1 METSKL
7 PGMPEIKFKLQKIYL
22 FLQFGVPISISYYPP
37 TLEACWSAPYRTIL
51 TGESKLNDCKCHPC
65 PQNEPIVDIDLQTRS
80 RRHMS
85 LRFVNF
91 IPDPYGAFLYWGGGE
106 PHGKLRP
113 LPRIRNLAIIAH
125 QLVCLSACPLVG
137 LSACLLVCL
146 SACLLACLFA
156 CLLVSLFA

>member
-1 METSKL
+1 MC
-7 PGMPEIKFKLQKIYL
+7 
-22 FLQFGVPISISYYPP
+22 YPP

-91 IPDPYGAFLYWGGGE
+91 IPDPYGAFLYQREGWGGEGGTPWDTE
-106 PHGKLRP
+106 TPIEDSQSGNHSSPACL
-113 LPRIRNLAIIAH
+113 
-125 QLVCLSACPLVG
+125 LVC

-146 SACLLACLFA
+146 SACLLVCLSACLLVCLFA
-156 CLLVSLFA
+156 CLLDNKQIITRAPDVRLRRRLVHSS